1 MAGVI
6 RRVGGPVGAGPGPLL
21 NAAAARTRPRAAG
34 RDSGVDVHRLRQHH
48 SDRAGAVVPGRRGRR
63 APVSQMDPV
72 ERRDH
77 GPPRTTAWCR
87 GRRAHLYLRVV
98 GGALRGRVQPLLP
111 GQVASRR
118 RRSALHPGPR
128 LPRHLRPRIP
138 RGPAH
143 RRPAGRLP
151 TGAQP
156 PRRWIAVLSPPAADA
171 GILGISHGVDGPW
184 PAQRDIPSPVQPLPA
199 RPRHQGHLRPTRV
212 GVPRRRRN
220 G

>member
-1 MAGVI
+1 MAARSSTSWSARSG
-6 RRVGGPVGAGPGPLL
+6 RSGPLL

-34 RDSGVDVHRLRQHH
+34 RDSGVDVHRLRRRH

-87 GRRAHLYLRVV
+87 GPRHISTYASSAALYEV
-98 GGALRGRVQPLLP
+98 GFNHFFRGK
-111 GQVASRR
+111 S
-118 RRSALHPGPR
+118 HPGGGDQLFIQGHASPGIYARAFLEGRLTADQLDGFRQEHSHPGGGLPSYPHPR
-128 LPRHLRPRIP
+128 LMPEFWKFPRC
-138 RGPAH
+138 
-143 RRPAGRLP
+143 
-151 TGAQP
+151 
-156 PRRWIAVLSPPAADA
+156 RWA
-171 GILGISHGVDGPW
+171 W
-184 PAQRDIPSPVQPLPA
+184 PAQRDMPSPVQPLPA
-199 RPRHQGHLRPTRV
+199 RPRHQGHLQPTRV